1 MNGLVSFAAMPVKCG
16 AGPAATKEGALQCR
30 FQNARLHDPH

>member
-16 AGPAATKEGALQCR
+16 AGPAATKEGALQAASKTPA
-30 FQNARLHDPH
+30 FTTE